1 MLSSFSS
8 SIVAND
14 HTLFFLFFLVFSLRS
29 LNIVTNLYLNSFKY
43 TVLLSWM
50 HQLLNRLL
58 GINPVTNM
66 DQYAAAI
73 DTNNN

>member
-1 MLSSFSS
+1 M
-8 SIVAND
+8 II
-14 HTLFFLFFLVFSLRS
+14 LFFNSFFLLYD
-29 LNIVTNLYLNSFKY
+29 IVTNLYLNSFKY

-58 GINPVTNM
+58 GINPVTNI
-66 DQYAAAI
+66 DRNAAAI

>member
-1 MLSSFSS
+1 MIILCFC
-8 SIVAND
+8 
-14 HTLFFLFFLVFSLRS
+14 FFVFFS

>member
-1 MLSSFSS
+1 MIILC
-8 SIVAND
+8 
-14 HTLFFLFFLVFSLRS
+14 FLFAFFFS